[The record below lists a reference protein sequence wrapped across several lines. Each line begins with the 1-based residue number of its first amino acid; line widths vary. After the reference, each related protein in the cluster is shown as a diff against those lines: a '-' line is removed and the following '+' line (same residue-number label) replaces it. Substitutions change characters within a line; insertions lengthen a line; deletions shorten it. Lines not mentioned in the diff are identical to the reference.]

1 MYAYTFKADLNGAFV
16 VIPEELRNKKKS
28 ATFFVVVDDEPMRE
42 EVKKDLQF
50 ESFIPTKGFKFNR
63 EEANER

>member
-16 VIPEELRNKKKS
+16 AIPEELRGKKRT
-28 ATFFVVVDDEPMRE
+28 ATFFVVLDDEPLQGD
-42 EVKKDLQF
+42 KKDLRF

>member
-16 VIPEELRNKKKS
+16 AIPEELRGKKKT
-28 ATFFVVVDDEPMRE
+28 ATFFVVIDDEPMGAQE
-42 EVKKDLQF
+42 KKDLHF
-50 ESFIPTKGFKFNR
+50 ESFIPTKGFKFSR